1 MSDAVTQYPPSD
13 VPTHQAALRALCQA
27 AADVELFTIPLY
39 MTALYSI
46 RGTYAAPADGQ
57 QLWPGMRPVPASSDD
72 PNQLAYN
79 AIFSVYV
86 QEMFHLQLASNLC
99 SAMGLSPTF
108 QAPKYGGTTIP
119 CIGDLSKVP
128 GYEDVKVELGPLD
141 YDRIKLFIAI
151 ETPDWEAPG
160 PKPAVPFAGW
170 TRGDD
175 LPEFATIG
183 HLYDCIAE
191 YMDLEYTDGQT
202 LFEKTWDKDAVQ
214 VDLFDFVD
222 SGHPAEVYP
231 DMPVK
236 LDPTMTVDEARAA
249 AGTIITAII
258 EQGEGSTETDPD
270 VQAEYVPSALGLT
283 QDRGTDDAA
292 VRVFWDQ
299 LGHWNRFQFVSQIL
313 DQVETWPQWWAS
325 RGGVGAWTWQDLIA
339 VPEVV
344 QGRAADDKSTGIQG
358 DDIAFAQARARAMN
372 DPYTATQLNQALN
385 ESYTSLLAA
394 IEASWTDPRWS
405 QEWAKEKAKR
415 SKKLDADDTSP
426 TTLFPYAAMQA
437 LYTRVAAIWAT
448 GTVPEF
454 AHATVQ
460 PIDPAEAH
468 ACQGLDPNDPGANSC
483 ANAVIH
489 TCAGSNSCKHQGGCG
504 YPNPA
509 DDGYPN
515 VNQQRGGGGCGAPIP
530 VAQVLNP
537 SGGKS
542 KWTYSWTEGGKTQRV
557 RFQAGDNV
565 WDTAWEIF
573 QKQNPEAKK
582 KQAPTPTNLRLVL
595 PPS

>member
-1 MSDAVTQYPPSD
+1 MNETPTKNYPLRD

-57 QLWPGMRPVPASSDD
+57 QLWPGMRPRPASSDD

-86 QEMFHLQLASNLC
+86 QEMFHLQLAGNLT
-99 SAMGLSPTF
+99 SAMGESPLF

-141 YDRIKLFIAI
+141 VDRIKLFIAI

-160 PKPAVPFAGW
+160 PKPSVPFAGW

-191 YMDLEYTDGQT
+191 YMDLAYTDGET
-202 LFEKTWDKDAVQ
+202 LFQKTFDMNSVQ

-222 SGHPAEVYP
+222 SGHTGQVYP
-231 DMPVK
+231 EMPVK
-236 LDPTMTVDEARAA
+236 FPPGISWQSAREIADTMIR
-249 AGTIITAII
+249 AII
-258 EQGEGSTETDPD
+258 EQGEGSTEVDPD

-299 LGHWNRFQFVSQIL
+299 LGHWDRFQFVSKIL
-313 DQVETWPQWWAS
+313 TEVETWPQWWAE
-325 RGGVGAWTWQDLIA
+325 RGGVGAWTWQDLVA

-344 QGRAADDKSTGIQG
+344 HGRVVGDKSTNIQA
-358 DDIAFAQARARAMN
+358 DDIAFAQARARALN
-372 DPYTATQLNQALN
+372 DPYTATQLNQALD
-385 ESYTSLLAA
+385 ESYTSLLAS
-394 IEASWTDPRWS
+394 IEASWADPRWN
-405 QEWAKEKAKR
+405 QEWAKEKSKR
-415 SKKLDADDTSP
+415 SKKLAGDDTSP

-448 GTVPEF
+448 GVVPEF
-454 AHATVQ
+454 AQATAQ
-460 PIDPAEAH
+460 PIDPSEAH
-468 ACQGLDPNDPGANSC
+468 ACQGLDPDNPGQNSC

-489 TCAGSNSCKHQGGCG
+489 TCGGANSCKHQGGCG
-504 YPNPA
+504 YPNPS

-530 VAQVLNP
+530 VAQVFNP

-542 KWTYSWTEGGKTQRV
+542 KWSYDTGQGKV
-557 RFQAGDNV
+557 RFGVGDSV
-565 WDTAWEIF
+565 WDTAWKIF
-573 QKQNPEAKK
+573 AKTHPDAEK
-582 KQAPTPTNLRLVL
+582 PTAPTNLRLVL